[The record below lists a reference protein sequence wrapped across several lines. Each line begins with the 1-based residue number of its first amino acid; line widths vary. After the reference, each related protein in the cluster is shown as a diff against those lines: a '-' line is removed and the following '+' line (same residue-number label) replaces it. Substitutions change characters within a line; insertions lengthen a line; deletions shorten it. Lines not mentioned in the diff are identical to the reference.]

1 MADIINATIE
11 EIQIDVTLEGAII
24 EQQGGGGGITDGDKG
39 DILVSGSGAT
49 WTIQNM
55 SENATVTTGTYVSNA
70 NQALLIKA
78 RKSTAG
84 TITKGQVV
92 YIVGSTGSN
101 LRVELAQADVEATS
115 AYTIGIA
122 ATTIT
127 GSADGFI
134 MQYGR
139 LSGLS
144 TLPTATFSDGDAI
157 YLSEATAGAY
167 RVGAPTAPN
176 HGVLLGF
183 VIRASNGS
191 AGEID
196 VKIQNYQELEEL
208 SDVYITSKTAND
220 FLIRNAT
227 NTRWENTTLANA
239 KTVLGINN
247 KVEKTGDTINGVFQ
261 NSTTPV
267 TQIILDGTNA
277 GDNADGTPN
286 TNSSPRIDLSTY
298 QISEYRSAEAQKG
311 GYSELIRLNAKDSQA
326 KPTIAFYDHTTKP
339 KAWIVSHFQPQ
350 DLRIYAN
357 LASFP
362 VTGVDDGLRA
372 YYATDTGL
380 YYTWNGSTYIA
391 LLPSNAEYYYRAI
404 HQHISFETS
413 DTTGYSLYT
422 RLGIPY
428 DLDVAPITTANSH
441 FKISNGTKDG
451 KPFGALI
458 IDEGKVFSNTDIVL
472 YPDSAN
478 SGNVE
483 VWKDS
488 ATDNIFVNN
497 TEGIRFRVL
506 ASGNAENIVSGSKML
521 SITADGLNWLGFNE
535 NVVVGGS
542 VNYSLGINRSPGVA
556 LDVRRSDL
564 AVANGTEY
572 YIARLSRDDANGFLN
587 IGYRGDGTGVG
598 QYVIRATNS
607 KPIIIGTTTSPDA
620 LNIANDGTITQTGGK
635 NILSTGSSNGIKI
648 FNTADITTNFEQ
660 LAIRAVANVYQI
672 FSGANGTG
680 TTRTLQVGDS
690 TEYIEFI
697 PANSNG
703 LPKVQIT
710 RNSASSAS
718 TLNVGHAGMNRSSGT
733 QYALGVQPTVNQ
745 SGTAGYQAILV
756 NVTETATGSGEKNLI
771 QLQVGGV
778 DKFKVD
784 NTGTLQVGTIP
795 TARVQNLSGTN
806 TGDQNTFSTIAVSGQ
821 SDVVADRTSDTLT
834 LVAGSNITLT
844 TNATNDE
851 ITIASTGGGGGGGG
865 FTYPQLLSA
874 ISLRI

>member
-1 MADIINATIE
+1 MSCDVNTIIDQRPINATIE
-11 EIQIDVTLEGAII
+11 GAIVNI
-24 EQQGGGGGITDGDKG
+24 TGGGGGVADGDKG
-39 DILVSGSGAT
+39 DILVSGGGAT
-49 WTIQNM
+49 WEIQNM
-55 SENATVTTGTYVSNA
+55 SENATVTTGTYVSNV

-92 YIVGSTGSN
+92 YIVGSTGSH
-101 LRVELAQADVEATS
+101 LTVELARADVEATS
-115 AYTIGIA
+115 AYAIGIA

-127 GSADGFI
+127 NTTDGFI

-139 LSGLS
+139 LTALS

-157 YLSEATAGAY
+157 YLSEATAGGY

-183 VIRASNGS
+183 VIRANNGS
-191 AGEID
+191 AGELD
-196 VKIQNYQELEEL
+196 VRIQNYQELDEL
-208 SDVYITSKTAND
+208 SDVNITSETAND
-220 FLIRNAT
+220 FIIRNAT
-227 NTRWENTTLANA
+227 NTRWENTTPANV

-286 TNSSPRIDLSTY
+286 FNSSPRIDLSTY

-350 DLRIYAN
+350 DLKIYAN
-357 LASFP
+357 LAAFP
-362 VTGVDDGLRA
+362 GTGVNDGLRA

-380 YYTWNGSTYIA
+380 YYTWNGSAYVA
-391 LLPSNAEYYYRAI
+391 LLPSNPEYYYRAI

-441 FKISNGTKDG
+441 FKISNGTKNG

-458 IDEGKVFSNTDIVL
+458 IDQGKVFSNTDIVL

-478 SGNVE
+478 SGNE
-483 VWKDS
+483 EIWKDS

-506 ASGNAENIVSGSKML
+506 PSGNADNIVSGSKML

-535 NVVVGGS
+535 NVIIGGS
-542 VNYSLGINRSPGVA
+542 INYSFGINRTPGVA

-635 NILSTGSSNGIKI
+635 VILSTGITNGIRL

-660 LAIRAVANVYQI
+660 LQIRAVANVYQI
-672 FSGANGTG
+672 FSGASGTG
-680 TTRTLQVGDS
+680 TTRTLQVGNS
-690 TEYIEFI
+690 TDYIEFI
-697 PANSNG
+697 SANANG

-710 RNSASSAS
+710 RNTASSAS

-778 DKFKVD
+778 DRFKVD
-784 NTGTLQVGTIP
+784 NNGVLQTGSIPVG
-795 TARVQNLSGTN
+795 RLNSGT
-806 TGDQNTFSTIAVSGQ
+806 GAS
-821 SDVVADRTSDTLT
+821 
-834 LVAGSNITLT
+834 
-844 TNATNDE
+844 
-851 ITIASTGGGGGGGG
+851 ASTFWRGDGTWATPPGGGGGI
-865 FTYPQLLSA
+865 TAEEA
-874 ISLRI
+874 IAYSLIFG